1 MKVLKQ
7 RPLERK
13 YDDLKI
19 LKAKQLHSDVK
30 RSCYLLVIFKI
41 VLNVGSYFHW
51 LFFFTYQGKEPSFQ

>member
-51 LFFFTYQGKEPSFQ
+51 LFF